1 MYSYEKK
8 SIALKVFHQTNSVSE
23 TIRILGYP
31 TRRQLYS
38 WIDDENLPSKERKPL
53 PRIANSPEHPRNPP
67 LDVKLDAIKRCFE
80 HGESIKYVSEDI
92 GYSRASIYQW
102 RKQYLKK
109 GTLGLMNRK
118 NIPSG
123 ELKEGYR
130 QSDSTTE
137 SSPEVAELKAQML
150 EMQMEIDILK
160 ETINVLKKDPG
171 IDQTSLR
178 NKEKAVI
185 IDVLKAKYSLPCL
198 LEKLNISKSSYYYQ
212 EKVLSQPDKY
222 LSLRIHIKELF
233 AENKNRYGYRRI
245 HALLK
250 REGITISEKII
261 RRIMKEENLSVKV
274 KKAAK
279 YNSYAGEVSP
289 AVPNEINRN
298 FFAEKPNIKWLTD
311 ITEFAIP
318 AGKVYLS
325 PIVDCFDGLLVTWE
339 IGISPD
345 AALVNTMLDDAI
357 NQLSSEEKPIIH
369 SDRGVH
375 YRWPGWIERMD
386 KAGLTRSMSKKGCS
400 PDNSACEGVFGRI
413 KNEMFYNTDWTGVS
427 IPDFIEILNNYL
439 VWYNELRIKKS
450 LGYMSPMEYRRSL
463 RLAA

>member
-1 MYSYEKK
+1 M
-8 SIALKVFHQTNSVSE
+8 
-23 TIRILGYP
+23 GYP

-123 ELKEGYR
+123 ELKEGCR

-137 SSPEVAELKAQML
+137 SLPEVAELKAQML

-178 NKEKAVI
+178 NKGKAVI
-185 IDVLKAKYSLPCL
+185 IDALKAKYSLPCL
-198 LEKLNISKSSYYYQ
+198 LEKLHISKSSYYYQ

-274 KKAAK
+274 KKTAK

-345 AALVNTMLDDAI
+345 AALVNTMLDNAI
-357 NQLSSEEKPIIH
+357 NQLSSKEKPIIH

-386 KAGLTRSMSKKGCS
+386 KAGLTRFMSKKGCS
-400 PDNSACEGVFGRI
+400 PDNSACEGCI
-413 KNEMFYNTDWTGVS
+413 WKN
-427 IPDFIEILNNYL
+427 
-439 VWYNELRIKKS
+439 KKRDV
-450 LGYMSPMEYRRSL
+450 L
-463 RLAA
+463 